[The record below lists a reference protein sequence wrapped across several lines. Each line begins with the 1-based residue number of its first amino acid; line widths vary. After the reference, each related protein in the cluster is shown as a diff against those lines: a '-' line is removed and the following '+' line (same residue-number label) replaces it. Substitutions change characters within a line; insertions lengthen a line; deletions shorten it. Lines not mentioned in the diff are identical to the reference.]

1 MSSYNF
7 LEGTIPQK
15 IVIAQDFKIK
25 PNDAT
30 SDLSASFLAGEEYTN
45 ITFVAKINSDLGL
58 ADGALTIGEDSYLSH
73 ERTRELFASLGA
85 DNGFTGTNVFHNNVD
100 ISGAAHNLII
110 EGKVGIGKTDVNDNF
125 ALDVSGNMN
134 ASGDI
139 SSRNLTVAGNLQ
151 VDGSVNFLGELIQT
165 DTKIQVSEILDISAN
180 DGSGN
185 ALTVRQN
192 GTTQDIAHFYNGT
205 SPAMVIDKVGNVGIG
220 KTDVSDNFALDVSG
234 NMNASGD
241 ISSRNLTV
249 AGNLQVD
256 GSVNFLGELIQT
268 DTKIQVSEILD
279 ISAND
284 GSGNALTVRQNGTT
298 QDIAH
303 FYNGTSP
310 AMVIDKVGNVGIGT
324 NTPSNL
330 LDIYKYSGLGQPPM
344 LNIVGEFRGDNG
356 NGTYSSTIANIE
368 ATGSLTAA
376 NPGGTG
382 DTMIGLNVDIG
393 AGSFSVTNKYAALFN
408 GGNVGIGTT
417 TPSYKLHV
425 NGSVGGQ
432 TFTAT
437 SDIRF
442 KENIVDLSN
451 ALQKICSIRGVNYNF
466 KDSSESKH
474 AGVIAQEV
482 DEIIPEAINKND
494 NKKWS
499 VNYNTL
505 FSYYVEAIK
514 ELNHKNDDLV
524 QKNNELMKTVEC
536 MKSMMLSM
544 RDDLDSLKKH

>member
-220 KTDVSDNFALDVSG
+220 
-234 NMNASGD
+234 
-241 ISSRNLTV
+241 
-249 AGNLQVD
+249 
-256 GSVNFLGELIQT
+256 
-268 DTKIQVSEILD
+268 
-279 ISAND
+279 
-284 GSGNALTVRQNGTT
+284 
-298 QDIAH
+298 
-303 FYNGTSP
+303 
-310 AMVIDKVGNVGIGT
+310 T

-417 TPSYKLHV
+417 TPIYKLHV
-425 NGSVGGQ
+425 NGSVGSQ
-432 TFTAT
+432 TFSAT

-494 NKKWS
+494 NEKWS

>member
-1 MSSYNF
+1 MSYSY
-7 LEGTIPQK
+7 LESQEPKTI
-15 IVIAQDFKIK
+15 F
-25 PNDAT
+25 
-30 SDLSASFLAGEEYTN
+30 
-45 ITFVAKINSDLGL
+45 INSPFDI
-58 ADGALTIGEDSYLSH
+58 ADPETNNVIYFTLSG
-73 ERTRELFASLGA
+73 ELFPDGKIGDNFYANKQEYSVQEYINILNSNLDCSFSIADDGYITKQRMFELFPKLTPDQKSIIVPVVSDTTTIESTPTSGLIRYNISKLQFEGYSSNIWQGLGGVADLDQDTKIIADDSNILKFFTNGTQRMIIDSLG
-85 DNGFTGTNVFHNNVD
+85 H
-100 ISGAAHNLII
+100 
-110 EGKVGIGKTDVNDNF
+110 VGIGKTTSDRL
-125 ALDVSGNMN
+125 LDVSGDIY

-151 VDGSVNFLGELIQT
+151 VDGSVNFLGEL
-165 DTKIQVSEILDISAN
+165 V
-180 DGSGN
+180 
-185 ALTVRQN
+185 
-192 GTTQDIAHFYNGT
+192 
-205 SPAMVIDKVGNVGIG
+205 
-220 KTDVSDNFALDVSG
+220 
-234 NMNASGD
+234 
-241 ISSRNLTV
+241 
-249 AGNLQVD
+249 
-256 GSVNFLGELIQT
+256 QT

-344 LNIVGEFRGDNG
+344 LNIVEEFRGDTG
-356 NGTYSSTIANIE
+356 APSIYTSTLVNIQ
-368 ATGSLTAA
+368 ATGSLTQ
-376 NPGGTG
+376 NTTG

-393 AGSFSVTNKYAALFN
+393 SGSFAVTNKYAALFN
-408 GGNVGIGTT
+408 GGDVGIGTT

-494 NKKWS
+494 NEKWS

-514 ELNHKNDDLV
+514 ELNHKNDDFVL
-524 QKNNELMKTVEC
+524 KNNELIKTVES
-536 MKSMMLSM
+536 MKSMVLSM
-544 RDDLDSLKKH
+544 RDELDSLKKH